1 MEPSALYLPNSNYY
15 KEVALQMYKLF
26 KPRKFPMQPFQCQI

>member
-1 MEPSALYLPNSNYY
+1 MELSALSLRNSNYY

-26 KPRKFPMQPFQCQI
+26 KPRKFSMQPFQCQI